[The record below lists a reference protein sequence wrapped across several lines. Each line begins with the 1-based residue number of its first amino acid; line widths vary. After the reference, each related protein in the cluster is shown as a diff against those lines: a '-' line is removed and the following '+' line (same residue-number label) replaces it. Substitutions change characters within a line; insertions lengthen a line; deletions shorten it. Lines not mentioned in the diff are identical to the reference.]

1 MIQALLDCVARYKF
15 TYVCIIALSTL
26 ATIVADFGD
35 CRRIRRRIA
44 TVASLDRAY
53 VSMYVWLQLLQL
65 LQLL

>member
-1 MIQALLDCVARYKF
+1 MIQALLDCVAPYKF
-15 TYVCIIALSTL
+15 SIIALSTL

-44 TVASLDRAY
+44 TVASVDRAY